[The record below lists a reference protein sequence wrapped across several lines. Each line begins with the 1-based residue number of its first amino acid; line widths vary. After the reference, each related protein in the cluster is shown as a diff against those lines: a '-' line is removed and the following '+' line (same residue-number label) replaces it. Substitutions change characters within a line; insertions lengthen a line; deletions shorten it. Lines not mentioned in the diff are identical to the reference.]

1 MATHYTRSKAQ
12 RPSTV
17 EDSDVEP
24 SDVAAVAATVSSS
37 SPSEFVGL
45 SVAAVGGPESMAV
58 ESAEPVSTPI
68 HPYPAGRPSFQG
80 GLGVSGPAG
89 SSRVGVSLKYPSGLA
104 GPSELS
110 VCGDEQMSTSSI
122 AAGTG
127 TPPLGWRRGVVVS
140 GVRQ

>member
-58 ESAEPVSTPI
+58 ESAGPVSAPI
-68 HPYPAGRPSFQG
+68 HPSPAGRPFFPGRTRCVGACGFSSSG
-80 GLGVSGPAG
+80 GFPA
-89 SSRVGVSLKYPSGLA
+89 V
-104 GPSELS
+104 
-110 VCGDEQMSTSSI
+110 
-122 AAGTG
+122 
-127 TPPLGWRRGVVVS
+127 
-140 GVRQ
+140 

>member
-58 ESAEPVSTPI
+58 ESAGPVSAPSTPI
-68 HPYPAGRPSFQG
+68 QREGLPSRADSVCR
-80 GLGVSGPAG
+80 GL
-89 SSRVGVSLKYPSGLA
+89 RVLLEWGFPSGLA

-110 VCGDEQMSTSSI
+110 VCGDEQLSTSSI

-127 TPPLGWRRGVVVS
+127 TPPLGWRRSVVVS